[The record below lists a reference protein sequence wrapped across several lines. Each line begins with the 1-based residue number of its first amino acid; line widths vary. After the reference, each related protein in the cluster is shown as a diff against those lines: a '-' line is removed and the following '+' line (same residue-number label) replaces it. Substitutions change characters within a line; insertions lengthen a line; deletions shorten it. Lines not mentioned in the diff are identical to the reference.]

1 MMEHVVYDE
10 IWTDMTASGCVL
22 RVSINSVNIGVGS
35 LIEQRKTFAVHFGND
50 GFIRDDA
57 GYVVFDYLATMKGK
71 VIYQGT
77 QLFQSV
83 VRDQLPVILATLVKS
98 RSR

>member
-1 MMEHVVYDE
+1 MIEHVVYDE
-10 IWTDMTASGCVL
+10 IWTDLTASGCVL
-22 RVSINSVNIGVGS
+22 RVSINSMNIGVSS
-35 LIEQRKTFAVHFGND
+35 LIEQRKTFAVQFGND

-77 QLFQSV
+77 QLFHAA
-83 VRDQLPVILATLVKS
+83 VRDQIPVLLATLVKS
-98 RSR
+98 SSR